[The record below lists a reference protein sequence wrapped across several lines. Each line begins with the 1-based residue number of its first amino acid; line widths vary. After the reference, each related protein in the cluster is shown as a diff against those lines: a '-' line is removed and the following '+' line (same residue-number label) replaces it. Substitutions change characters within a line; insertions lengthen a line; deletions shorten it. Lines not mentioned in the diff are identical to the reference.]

1 MPGNGAVVQKK
12 KEAIKGHNDMWQQIV
27 CSFKGAYEYLGI
39 HQITSV
45 WYRLVVVQ
53 L

>member
-27 CSFKGAYEYLGI
+27 CLFKGAYDYLGI

-45 WYRLVVVQ
+45 CYRLAVAK